1 MCDKA
6 VVDSLATLKFI
17 SDWFVTSK
25 MIEKL
30 FTSLYGDKKIF
41 YFEENSRNVVFN
53 CNGMDILNIDL
64 NNINLDNN
72 FDEDY
77 PDTITLIRPLA
88 WDIEFEK
95 GKALNKI

>member
-30 FTSLYGDKKIF
+30 FTSLYGDKNIF
-41 YFEENSRNVVFN
+41 YFEEDS
-53 CNGMDILNIDL
+53 GNIDL